1 MGFGKVSKRKAPDEE
16 YCMAKDLYIYVL
28 YIEDERPV
36 IDLVR
41 EALKLAGFKVV
52 GATSGRQGL
61 ALMRERK
68 PDLIL
73 LDLMMPDLN
82 GWDVYREMKKD
93 ANLAKIPVI
102 VVSAKVPDHGKTI
115 IDDLPPVN
123 DYITKPFD
131 VEQLIR
137 SVKGLLVNGK
147 L

>member
-1 MGFGKVSKRKAPDEE
+1 MEE
-16 YCMAKDLYIYVL
+16 LYIYIL

-41 EALKLAGFKVV
+41 EALKLAGYKVV

-73 LDLMMPDLN
+73 LDLMMPDIN
-82 GWDVYREMKKD
+82 GWDVYREMKTD
-93 ANLAKIPVI
+93 EDLSKIPVV
-102 VVSAKVPDHGKTI
+102 VVSAKVPEYGKLI
-115 IDDLPPVN
+115 IDDLPPVE

-137 SVKGLLVNGK
+137 SVKNVLDNGK

>member
-1 MGFGKVSKRKAPDEE
+1 
-16 YCMAKDLYIYVL
+16 MAKDLIYIL

-41 EALKLAGFKVV
+41 EALKLAGYKVV

-61 ALMRERK
+61 TMMRERK
-68 PDLIL
+68 PDLLL
-73 LDLMMPDLN
+73 LDLMMPDIN
-82 GWDVYREMKKD
+82 GWDVYREMKTD
-93 ANLAKIPVI
+93 DELTDIPVI
-102 VVSAKVPDHGKTI
+102 VVSAKVPEHGKTI
-115 IDDLPPVN
+115 IEDLPPVD

-137 SVKGLLVNGK
+137 SVKSLLINGK

>member
-1 MGFGKVSKRKAPDEE
+1 MV
-16 YCMAKDLYIYVL
+16 KDLYIYVL

-41 EALKLAGFKVV
+41 EALKLAGYKVV

-68 PDLIL
+68 PDLLL
-73 LDLMMPDLN
+73 LDLMMPDIN

-93 ANLAKIPVI
+93 ETLTNIPVI
-102 VVSAKVPDHGKTI
+102 VVSAKVPEHGKVI
-115 IDDLPPVN
+115 IDDLPPVR

-137 SVKGLLVNGK
+137 SVKNALINGK
-147 L
+147 VGVA

>member
-1 MGFGKVSKRKAPDEE
+1 
-16 YCMAKDLYIYVL
+16 MAKDLIYIL

-41 EALKLAGFKVV
+41 EALKLAGYKVV

-61 ALMRERK
+61 TMMRERK
-68 PDLIL
+68 PDLLL
-73 LDLMMPDLN
+73 LDLMMPDIN
-82 GWDVYREMKKD
+82 GWDVYREMKTD
-93 ANLAKIPVI
+93 DELTDIPVI
-102 VVSAKVPDHGKTI
+102 VVSAKVPELGKVI
-115 IDDLPPVN
+115 IEDLPPVE

-137 SVKGLLVNGK
+137 SVKGLLNNGK

>member
-1 MGFGKVSKRKAPDEE
+1 MDKEFFV
-16 YCMAKDLYIYVL
+16 YIL

-41 EALKLAGFKVV
+41 EALKLAGYKVV

-61 ALMRERK
+61 ALMQERK

-82 GWDVYREMKKD
+82 GWDVYREMQS
-93 ANLAKIPVI
+93 NEELAGIPVV
-102 VVSAKVPDHGKTI
+102 VVSAKVPEHGKVI
-115 IDDLPPVN
+115 IEGLPPVA

-137 SVKGLLVNGK
+137 SVKGILSNGNG
-147 L
+147 

>member
-1 MGFGKVSKRKAPDEE
+1 MVS
-16 YCMAKDLYIYVL
+16 DLYIYIL

-41 EALKLAGFKVV
+41 EALRLAGYKVV

-73 LDLMMPDLN
+73 LDLMMPDIN
-82 GWDVYREMKKD
+82 GWDVYREMKTDKD
-93 ANLAKIPVI
+93 LADIPVI
-102 VVSAKVPDHGKTI
+102 VVSAKVPEYDNI
-115 IDDLPPVN
+115 VIDDLPPVE

-131 VEQLIR
+131 VEELIR
-137 SVKGLLVNGK
+137 SVKEILGNSK
-147 L
+147 

>member
-1 MGFGKVSKRKAPDEE
+1 
-16 YCMAKDLYIYVL
+16 MAKDLIYIL

-41 EALKLAGFKVV
+41 EALKLAGYKVV

-61 ALMRERK
+61 TMMREQK
-68 PDLIL
+68 PDLLL
-73 LDLMMPDLN
+73 LDLMMPDIN
-82 GWDVYREMKKD
+82 GWDVYREMKTD
-93 ANLAKIPVI
+93 DELTDIPVI
-102 VVSAKVPDHGKTI
+102 VVSAKVPEHGKTI
-115 IDDLPPVN
+115 IEDLPPVD

-137 SVKGLLVNGK
+137 SVKGLLTNGK